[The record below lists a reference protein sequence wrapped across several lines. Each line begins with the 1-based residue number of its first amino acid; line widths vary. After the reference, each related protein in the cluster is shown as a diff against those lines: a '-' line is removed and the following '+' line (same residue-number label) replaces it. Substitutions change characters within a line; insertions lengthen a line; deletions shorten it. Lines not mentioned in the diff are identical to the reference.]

1 MLKDYLEFIVKALA
15 DKPDEVLVTEV
26 PGEHAVVYELR
37 VATEDMGKI
46 IGRQGRTARAV
57 RILLGAASAR
67 LKKRS
72 VMEIVE

>member
-1 MLKDYLEFIVKALA
+1 MLKEYITFIAQSLA
-15 DKPDEVLVTEV
+15 DKPEEVLVTEV

-37 VATEDMGKI
+37 VAKEDLGKI

-57 RILLGAASAR
+57 RLLLGAASTR